1 MTEFIFLYRGGEP
14 PADPVLRQEVMQ
26 HWAAW
31 MKSLADSGHLVER
44 GHPLERSGRTVRGK
58 IVMDG
63 PFAETKEVVCGFT
76 VIRAADLAEAAE
88 LAKGCPIA
96 QAGGAVEVRPVMR
109 LE

>member
-26 HWAAW
+26 RWAIW
-31 MKSLADSGHLVER
+31 MKSLADSGHLVAR
-44 GHPLERSGRTVRGK
+44 GNALERSGKTVRGK
-58 IVMDG
+58 VIMDG
-63 PFAETKEVVCGFT
+63 PFAETKEMVLGFT

-96 QAGGAVEVRPVMR
+96 TAGGAVEVRPVMQ
-109 LE
+109 LD